1 MSSEVSQ
8 RDTGMINGNSG
19 SVPKRTACL
28 SQIIAS
34 ECERRWAVVDACP
47 LVTMSSMRG
56 GESISTENDCFPL
69 LVGFVRFEPEERKV
83 RGKVV
88 REIRLRPFAGSEDEL
103 VWLWPEFAHVPVT
116 EGDLLALQGQRES
129 WYREDVADG
138 KVRSFET
145 LNVRTLFRLPA
156 EQPIPGV

>member
-1 MSSEVSQ
+1 MGSGCPAAAATTAAGTRRPDCFPRTRTGQVSQRDTERLSSEVSQ

-28 SQIIAS
+28 SQINAS

-103 VWLWPEFAHVPVT
+103 VWLWPEFAHVP
-116 EGDLLALQGQRES
+116 
-129 WYREDVADG
+129 
-138 KVRSFET
+138 
-145 LNVRTLFRLPA
+145 
-156 EQPIPGV
+156 